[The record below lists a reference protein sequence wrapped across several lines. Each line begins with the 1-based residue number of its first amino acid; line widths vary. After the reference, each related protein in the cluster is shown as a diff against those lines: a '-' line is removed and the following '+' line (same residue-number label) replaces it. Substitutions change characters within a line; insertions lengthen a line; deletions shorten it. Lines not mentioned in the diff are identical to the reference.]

1 MKENLVNNS
10 KKILKNKRINNEKRK
25 IFKIKKKKKKLNKN
39 FKNKELNL
47 NMQQV
52 KLYELFL
59 NVIAVNQRKV

>member
-10 KKILKNKRINNEKRK
+10 KKILKNKIINNEKRK

-59 NVIAVNQRKV
+59 DAIAVNQRKV